1 MPRQEKSD
9 TYDDVDFDV
18 NYRKNPRK
26 YVIGRGEFGVLM
38 YQPYKS
44 EILPHWTYKNESVA
58 SDSASTI
65 EDMFHEYLQKDD
77 FVGAD
82 MARKYLQMGFTRAM
96 RYAKY
101 PGGKKYNEDGSE
113 KTAQGPDTTG
123 SWYDKDKRKA
133 AVVFRKAWE
142 RVREDGKYLSLKEQ
156 HRSGELYSQQSLS
169 QF

>member
-9 TYDDVDFDV
+9 AYDSVNFDL
-18 NYRKNPRK
+18 NFRENPSE

-38 YQPYKS
+38 VQPYKS
-44 EILPHWTYKNESVA
+44 EILPHWKYKNESVA
-58 SDSASTI
+58 VESAEKI
-65 EDMFHEYLQKDD
+65 ESMFHEYLNEDD
-77 FVGAD
+77 LPGAD

-113 KTAQGPDTTG
+113 KTAHGPDTTG
-123 SWYDKDKRKA
+123 EWYDEDKRKA

-142 RVREDGKYLSLKEQ
+142 RVRENGKYLSLKEQ
-156 HRSGELYSQQSLS
+156 HRSGSLYKQSSLT